1 ISTAG
6 SGSATYDGLTKSPA
20 ACAVTGAYTGDLTCA
35 DSPASVGPAAGTT
48 TIAPVVSGSGL
59 TNFDVT
65 LVNGSFTI
73 NKASSVTAVSCPA
86 GVTYNG
92 AAQTPCTAT
101 VTGAGGLSQ
110 TLTADYTNNVNVGTA
125 TASASFAGDANHTA
139 SSDSKTFQ
147 INKAAVTATAGGG
160 SAAYDG
166 LTKSPSA
173 CAVTGAYTGDLTCAN
188 SPASVGP
195 AAGTTTIAPVVNGTG
210 LTNFDITLVNGSFT
224 INAASSVTAV
234 SCPASVTYNGSAQT
248 PCTAT
253 VTGAGGLSQT
263 LTPTY
268 TDNVNV
274 GTATASAS
282 YAGDANHTGSSD
294 SKTFQINK
302 AAVTATAGSG
312 TATYDGSTKSPSA
325 CAVTGAYTGD
335 LTCANNPASVG
346 PGAGTTTIVPVVSG
360 SGLTNFDITLVNGSF
375 TISKASSVTA
385 VSCPAGVTYNGSAQ
399 TPCTVTVTGAGILSP
414 PPTLTYTNNIN
425 VGTATAS
432 ASFAGD
438 ANHTASSDS
447 KTFQI
452 TNAPVTATA
461 GSGSA
466 TYDGLTKSPS
476 ACAVT
481 GD

>member
-48 TIAPVVSGSGL
+48 TIAPVVSGTGL
-59 TNFDVT
+59 TNFDIT

-110 TLTADYTNNVNVGTA
+110 TLTVNYTNNINVGTA

-147 INKAAVTATAGGG
+147 ISKAAVTATAGSG

-195 AAGTTTIAPVVNGTG
+195 AVGTTTITPDVSGTG
-210 LTNFDITLVNGSFT
+210 LTNFDITLF
-224 INAASSVTAV
+224 
-234 SCPASVTYNGSAQT
+234 
-248 PCTAT
+248 
-253 VTGAGGLSQT
+253 
-263 LTPTY
+263 
-268 TDNVNV
+268 
-274 GTATASAS
+274 
-282 YAGDANHTGSSD
+282 
-294 SKTFQINK
+294 
-302 AAVTATAGSG
+302 
-312 TATYDGSTKSPSA
+312 
-325 CAVTGAYTGD
+325 
-335 LTCANNPASVG
+335 
-346 PGAGTTTIVPVVSG
+346 
-360 SGLTNFDITLVNGSF
+360 NGSF
-375 TISKASSVTA
+375 TISAASSVTT

-399 TPCTVTVTGAGILSP
+399 TPCTATVTGVGLQHTP
-414 PPTLTYTNNIN
+414 PVCTTTNIN
-425 VGTATAS
+425 EGRATATSAS
-432 ASFAGD
+432 AAGD
-438 ANHTASSDS
+438 AHA
-447 KTFQI
+447 
-452 TNAPVTATA
+452 A
-461 GSGSA
+461 
-466 TYDGLTKSPS
+466 
-476 ACAVT
+476 
-481 GD
+481 